1 MGGITGAVGKIG
13 TLAFCGKFTA
23 GAPQHSF
30 LTSCRCVVLNVVR
43 TVIIP
48 VEKISDWPS
57 FHDVFQRVLGFP
69 DFYGRNM
76 NAWIDCMTSV
86 DTPADRMSTVTVQPG
101 EILVLRIDD
110 PFDFRRR
117 CSEQYDALMECTA
130 FVNFRRVE
138 IGEPPPLALLLVGK
152 S

>member
-1 MGGITGAVGKIG
+1 M
-13 TLAFCGKFTA
+13 
-23 GAPQHSF
+23 
-30 LTSCRCVVLNVVR
+30 R

-48 VEKISDWPS
+48 VEKIADWPS
-57 FHDVFQRVLGFP
+57 FHDAFQRVLGFP

-86 DTPADRMSTVTVQPG
+86 DTASDGMSTVTVQPG

-110 PFDFRRR
+110 PVDFRRR
-117 CSEQYDALMECTA
+117 CPEQYDALVECTA

-138 IGEPPPLALLLVGK
+138 VGELPVLAILLVGR

>member
-1 MGGITGAVGKIG
+1 M
-13 TLAFCGKFTA
+13 
-23 GAPQHSF
+23 
-30 LTSCRCVVLNVVR
+30 R

-48 VEKISDWPS
+48 VEKIADWPT
-57 FHDVFQRVLGFP
+57 FHDAFQRVLGFP

-86 DTPADRMSTVTVQPG
+86 DTASDGMSTITVQPG
-101 EILVLRIDD
+101 EILILRIDD

-117 CSEQYDALMECTA
+117 CPEQYDALVECTA

-138 IGEPPPLALLLVGK
+138 VGELPVLAILLVGR